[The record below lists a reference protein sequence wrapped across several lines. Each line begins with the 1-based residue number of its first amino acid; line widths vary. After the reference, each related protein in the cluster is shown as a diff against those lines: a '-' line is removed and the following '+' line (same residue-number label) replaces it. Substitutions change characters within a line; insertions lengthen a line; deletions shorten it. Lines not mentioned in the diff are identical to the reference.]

1 MNCRRPSNRAE
12 GKRRELVDT
21 LPEAKV
27 SYKLLAKL
35 PQAARLYRQQII
47 QALEG
52 DPRAAGK
59 ARVIL
64 RELFGGEIR
73 LQQQPDGG
81 LLALW
86 NLQPAALLRAAGT
99 CGSGGPI
106 TLSPTVFRLSLAA

>member
-1 MNCRRPSNRAE
+1 MPLDELQAAIERAE

-64 RELFGGEIR
+64 RELFGREIR
-73 LQQQPDGG
+73 LQPQPDGG

-99 CGSGGPI
+99 CGSGGVI
-106 TLSPTVFRLSLAA
+106 